1 VIYDIIL
8 HAANEGR
15 VCPNYLD
22 LNEVAGF
29 ESSST
34 SPSIVKRLERK
45 GLITVKR
52 YQRFREVTIIA
63 TGKTTARSPHQ
74 HVDHPHVP
82 RGMRKVEGT
91 PIMTDGRTYSI
102 KTGNG

>member
-1 VIYDIIL
+1 MEIGC
-8 HAANEGR
+8 N
-15 VCPNYLD
+15 
-22 LNEVAGF
+22 
-29 ESSST
+29 ST
-34 SPSIVKRLERK
+34 SVPPSLVAKLERK

-102 KTGNG
+102 KTRNG